1 MNNKAHQTKSWK
13 WLHIKM
19 LTVST
24 DYVNNTDFLCE
35 KQGTPNLIIL
45 LEGKIVIFLFPPQ
58 NWERIA
64 NFSLTNSCSAQNWKY
79 YLYYEEGIICISS
92 RLLMSMTLKSWKTR
106 KETTVSYSDRDR
118 DRDWRKPFTVFL
130 PESLVDYVKL
140 LFSGQW
146 RYFIDR

>member
-1 MNNKAHQTKSWK
+1 
-13 WLHIKM
+13 
-19 LTVST
+19 
-24 DYVNNTDFLCE
+24 
-35 KQGTPNLIIL
+35 
-45 LEGKIVIFLFPPQ
+45 
-58 NWERIA
+58 
-64 NFSLTNSCSAQNWKY
+64 
-79 YLYYEEGIICISS
+79 
-92 RLLMSMTLKSWKTR
+92 MSMTLKSWKTR